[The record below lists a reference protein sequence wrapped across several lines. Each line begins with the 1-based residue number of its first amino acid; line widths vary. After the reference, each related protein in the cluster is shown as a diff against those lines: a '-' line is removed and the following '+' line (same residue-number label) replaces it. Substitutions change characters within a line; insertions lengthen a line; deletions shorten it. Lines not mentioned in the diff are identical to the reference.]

1 MEQPLPPLKSLRFF
15 MVAAELSS
23 FKLAAEKL
31 FVTQAAVSQQIK
43 LLEDFLEQKLFER
56 SNRQTQLTLSGELL
70 LPYIQQGFTQFQSG
84 LRAISGDANP
94 NILRISTIHSFT
106 SLWLMPR
113 LPQFQKL
120 HPELMI
126 QLAPSNDLV
135 DFNRGDIDLAIRM
148 GAGGYKGLAEKKLV
162 SDQLILVASPDIISR
177 QQTNNPSMVFTLP
190 WIEDTS
196 ADIVPVFE
204 NLCKTYAVNVQEL
217 TPSIRASNSVLLI
230 ENALAGRG
238 FTLVNKS
245 LVADH
250 LHNGSLLTLLEFSS
264 PSPYSLYLVAPE
276 QNFEWQKVKLFE
288 SWFIPLL
295 HQSFDDL
302 KAW

>member
-1 MEQPLPPLKSLRFF
+1 MGQQLPPLKSLHFF

-43 LLEDFLEQKLFER
+43 LLESFLEQKLFAR
-56 SNRQTQLTLSGELL
+56 SNRQTQLTHAGELL
-70 LPYIQQGFTQFQSG
+70 LPFIQQGFSQFKSG
-84 LRAISGDANP
+84 VNAISGDGNP
-94 NILRISTIHSFT
+94 SILRISTIHSFT

-120 HPELMI
+120 HPELMV
-126 QLAPSNDLV
+126 QLAPSNELV
-135 DFNRGDIDLAIRM
+135 DFNRGEIDLAIRM
-148 GAGGYKGLAEKKLV
+148 GQGEYSGLAEKKLV
-162 SDQLILVASPDIISR
+162 NDQLILVASPDIIAP
-177 QQTNNPSMVFTLP
+177 QQSNDPSVVFQLP

-196 ADIVPVFE
+196 KDIAPVF
-204 NLCKTYAVNVQEL
+204 NTLCQNYEIDIRTL

-238 FTLVNKS
+238 FTIVNKS

-250 LHNGSLLTLLEFSS
+250 LQNGSLLALLEFSC
-264 PSPYSLYLVAPE
+264 PSPYSLYLVAPA

-288 SWFIPLL
+288 SWFLPLL
-295 HQSFDDL
+295 HQSFDNL
-302 KAW
+302 EAW

>member
-1 MEQPLPPLKSLRFF
+1 MRENLPPLKSLHFF

-43 LLEDFLEQKLFER
+43 LLESFLEQRLFER
-56 SNRQTQLTLSGELL
+56 SNRQTQLTHAGELL
-70 LPYIQQGFTQFQSG
+70 LPYVQQGFSQFKTG
-84 LRAISGDANP
+84 LKVISGDANP

-106 SLWLMPR
+106 SLWLLPR
-113 LPQFQKL
+113 LLQFQKL
-120 HPELMI
+120 HPELMV

-148 GAGGYKGLAEKKLV
+148 GQGGYKGLAEKKLV
-162 SDQLILVASPDIISR
+162 NDQLILVASPDVIA
-177 QQTNNPSMVFTLP
+177 QQQINNPNVVFQLP

-196 ADIVPVFE
+196 PDVATVFETLCQTYAADIHG
-204 NLCKTYAVNVQEL
+204 L

-230 ENALAGRG
+230 ENAVAGRG

-250 LHNGSLLTLLEFSS
+250 LQNGSLLALLEFSY
-264 PSPYSLYLVAPE
+264 PSPYSLYLVAPA

-288 SWFIPLL
+288 SWFVPLV
-295 HQSFDDL
+295 HQSFDNLD
-302 KAW
+302 AW